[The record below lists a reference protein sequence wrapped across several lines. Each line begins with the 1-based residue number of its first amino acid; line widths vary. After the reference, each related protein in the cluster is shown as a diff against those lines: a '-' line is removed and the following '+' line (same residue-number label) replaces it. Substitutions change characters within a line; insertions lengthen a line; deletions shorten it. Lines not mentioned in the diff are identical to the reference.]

1 MSRLRIIYLVSLVI
15 LGALIISIIYVS
27 LQRSEVKL
35 SEVQRSLLV
44 ETEDESIIDFQL
56 VNKEGKD
63 MYYTLSISANGEPYT
78 STFLVKDGRVLGFR
92 YHIYPEMLTE
102 GQVTFAVYRE
112 GESVPIEKT
121 TYYIDFD
128 R

>member
-1 MSRLRIIYLVSLVI
+1 MIFVVSLVI
-15 LGALIISIIYVS
+15 LGALIISIIYMS

-44 ETEDESIIDFQL
+44 EAENESVIDFQL

-63 MYYTLSISANGEPYT
+63 TYYTLSISANGEPYT

-92 YHIYPEMLTE
+92 YHIYPEMSTG

-128 R
+128 K